1 MLPTLVPLRQQ
12 LIGFILFSAGTD
24 RWLSRYSAR
33 QRQRE
38 GSHDHDRSTERCDR
52 LCGNR
57 LRRRYR
63 IGRALE
69 TQSYEAFASMASALP
84 SGRFLLL

>member
-12 LIGFILFSAGTD
+12 LVGFLLFSAGTD
-24 RWLSRYSAR
+24 RQLSRYSAR

-38 GSHDHDRSTERCDR
+38 GSHDYVRPTERCGR

-63 IGRALE
+63 IWRAVE
-69 TQSYEAFASMASALP
+69 P
-84 SGRFLLL
+84 